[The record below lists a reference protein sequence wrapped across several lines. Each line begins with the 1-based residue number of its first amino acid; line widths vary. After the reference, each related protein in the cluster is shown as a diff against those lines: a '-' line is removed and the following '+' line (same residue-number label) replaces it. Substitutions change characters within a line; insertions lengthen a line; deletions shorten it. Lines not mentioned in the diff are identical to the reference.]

1 MKQSLTNVK
10 CTDIALGCKHVFN
23 TKLVNT
29 KLGST
34 AVTEQGLNLDNC
46 SRSHH

>member
-23 TKLVNT
+23 TVNT

-34 AVTEQGLNLDNC
+34 AVPEQGLNLDNC
-46 SRSHH
+46 SRSHY

>member
-23 TKLVNT
+23 TVNT

-46 SRSHH
+46 CRSHY